1 MIFSTFLLLF
11 RAKVHKFIY
20 VSIETIVCAHK
31 KKRSIGKMQKYCE
44 LKLTYLQTNSHDVHE
59 YWYCQGYY
67 TENCID
73 SRYEKP

>member
-20 VSIETIVCAHK
+20 VSIETIGCVLK
-31 KKRSIGKMQKYCE
+31 KKWAIGKMQIYCE

-59 YWYCQGYY
+59 YWYYQGYH

-73 SRYEKP
+73 FRYEKP